1 MIHALLAIGIVAGTV
16 TFYFLFRL
24 LYLKYPYPF
33 LLPVV
38 TTTAFILILLLLFNV
53 SYEDY
58 LIGGE
63 WLSRLMGPA
72 IVALAFP
79 LYKQRVLVLRFSV
92 MIGGAVLIGVFLG
105 FSTVY
110 GFAVL
115 FRFDDILTASLLPKS
130 ITAPVAVEISAAL
143 HGLPTLTAAFV
154 LVAGF
159 SGILFG
165 PFLMKKVGIK
175 SLHGKSIA
183 LGGASHALGISKA
196 AEYGNVPLS
205 MSSIAM
211 TLSAIVASFLIPV
224 FIWIFL

>member
-1 MIHALLAIGIVAGTV
+1 MMYPIVAVAIVIATV
-16 TFYFLFRL
+16 VIYFLFRK
-24 LYLKYPYPF
+24 LYLRYPYPI

-38 TTTAFILILLLLFNV
+38 TSTVFILLILLFFNI

-79 LYKQRVLVLRFSV
+79 LYKQRVLVLRYSV

-110 GFAVL
+110 GLALL
-115 FRFDDILTASLLPKS
+115 FQFNDILVATVLPKS

-143 HGLPTLTAAFV
+143 HGLPPLTATFV

-159 SGILFG
+159 SGILIG
-165 PFLMKKVGIK
+165 PWVMQKAGIR
-175 SLHGKSIA
+175 SLYGKSIA
-183 LGGASHALGISKA
+183 LGGASHAMGISKA
-196 AEYGNVPLS
+196 AEYGNIPLS

-211 TLSAIVASFLIPV
+211 TLSAIVASLFIPI
-224 FIWIFL
+224 FIWIF